1 MVNITLPVLTLFSMF
16 YIFGW
21 FRAILETILKIQACQ
36 YHYLCLGYWIINIYW
51 LLWSYCLYL
60 SGLYLL
66 FIFIYHTVNI
76 IIITIVVLL
85 LLLLSLS
92 SSNSV
97 YLVILLFVHYLCITF
112 CVHLCFC
119 LLYGMQVH
127 DLLSS
132 EKYLEPNICDLV
144 RRCSIGRS
152 SRLQM
157 FLKYMFFKNFTWKHL
172 CWSFFLIKLQVLRP
186 ATLLKTD
193 SNTGVFLWNLR
204 NL

>member
-1 MVNITLPVLTLFSMF
+1 MPWILNNKYLLTSLV
-16 YIFGW
+16 
-21 FRAILETILKIQACQ
+21 
-36 YHYLCLGYWIINIYW
+36 
-51 LLWSYCLYL
+51 
-60 SGLYLL
+60 LL
-66 FIFIYHTVNI
+66 FIFIWHRHTVNI

-112 CVHLCFC
+112 CVHLYFC
-119 LLYGMQVH
+119 LLHGMQVH

-132 EKYLEPNICDLV
+132 EKSLEPSRTSAMQFVDVWLAEAVVC
-144 RRCSIGRS
+144 RC
-152 SRLQM
+152 
-157 FLKYMFFKNFTWKHL
+157 FLKYMFSKNFTWKHL
-172 CWSFFLIKLQVLRP
+172 CWNFFLIKLQVLRP